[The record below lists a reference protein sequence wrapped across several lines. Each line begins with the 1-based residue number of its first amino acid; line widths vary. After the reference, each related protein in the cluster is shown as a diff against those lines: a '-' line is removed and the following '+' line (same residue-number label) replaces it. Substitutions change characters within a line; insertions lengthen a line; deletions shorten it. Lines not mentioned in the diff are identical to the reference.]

1 MDVAKEKQKQL
12 KSIFPEVF
20 KEDQIDFEQLQRVL
34 GQWVDQGK
42 EKFGLT
48 WAGKSEC
55 AKVIQAPAKGILKP
69 CKAESLNWDTTG
81 NLFIEGENLEV
92 LKILQRS
99 YLGQVKMIYIDPPY
113 NTGKEFIYPDK
124 HSDHLDHYLKY
135 TGQKDVNGNGFLTNV
150 ESNGRFHSKWLNM
163 MYVRLYIARS
173 FLRKDGVIFISID
186 DNEVH
191 HLRSLCDEIFG
202 KENFIAHLIW
212 NNSTGG
218 GLPQKHFNSNN
229 EYILCYG
236 KDTSQ
241 ISSFY
246 APMSLQAQN
255 QYNKE
260 DEEGKYR
267 QQQFAWQNASTGENQ
282 KYPIEMPDG
291 THIIPKPGYL
301 YRFTLETF
309 NKKKDQNLII
319 FKKTKQSCFQTV
331 DGQKT
336 NWSISVKDYLG
347 DGQTRPTTL
356 LPKEYVKQNIEAVKE
371 IKSLFNNQKLI
382 EYTKPTTLLKYL
394 IQIGTNNIGTNNIG
408 ANNIGTKKNDIVMDF
423 FAGSGTTAHATMEL
437 NAEDGLNRQYI
448 CVQLPERCPT
458 KSEAFKAGYKN
469 IADIA
474 KDRIRRATQKI
485 QETHPTKQ
493 IDLGF
498 KVFKLDRSCYTKEWD
513 DTPHQDTQLLL
524 DQMREQIDYV
534 DLQLLNGIFS
544 MNFSSKK
551 VYLLQNLLKKE
562 HFKM

>member
-1 MDVAKEKQKQL
+1 
-12 KSIFPEVF
+12 
-20 KEDQIDFEQLQRVL
+20 
-34 GQWVDQGK
+34 
-42 EKFGLT
+42 
-48 WAGKSEC
+48 
-55 AKVIQAPAKGILKP
+55 
-69 CKAESLNWDTTG
+69 
-81 NLFIEGENLEV
+81 
-92 LKILQRS
+92 
-99 YLGQVKMIYIDPPY
+99 
-113 NTGKEFIYPDK
+113 
-124 HSDHLDHYLKY
+124 
-135 TGQKDVNGNGFLTNV
+135 
-150 ESNGRFHSKWLNM
+150 M

-218 GLPQKHFNSNN
+218 GLPQKYFNSNN

-236 KDTSQ
+236 KDASQ

-291 THIIPKPGYL
+291 TYIIPKPGYL

-336 NWSISVKDYLG
+336 HWSISVKDYLG
-347 DGQTRPTTL
+347 DGQTKPTTL

-371 IKSLFNNQKLI
+371 IKSLFNNQKII

-394 IQIGTNNIGTNNIG
+394 IQIG
-408 ANNIGTKKNDIVMDF
+408 ANKNDIVMDF

-448 CVQLPERCPT
+448 CVQLPERCPA
-458 KSEAFKAGYKN
+458 KSEAFKSGYKN

-474 KDRIRRATQKI
+474 KDRIRRATQKL
-485 QETHPTKQ
+485 QEAHPSKQ

-498 KVFKLDRSCYTKEWD
+498 KVFKLDKSCYTKEWD

-524 DQMREQIDYV
+524 DQMREQIDYI
-534 DLQLLNGIFS
+534 DLQASKWDFFYEFLIKEGLSLTEPIKERTFQGVKLYSLKQDSYLICLDKVPSRQWVEDLAYTLKESYKMVFLDHICFQEDNELRLNAHLI
-544 MNFSSKK
+544 
-551 VYLLQNLLKKE
+551 LKSFANHHNIDIE
-562 HFKM
+562 LEFI